1 MPVSTDLYV
10 RLTDPAGRHA
20 PIVAH
25 HRVYDRERFITH
37 LKNTYEVKAQPGD
50 LRAVEIV
57 DEAAYR
63 KHMGYKETAQ

>member
-10 RLTDPAGRHA
+10 RLTDPSGRSK
-20 PIVAH
+20 PIVSH
-25 HRVYDRERFITH
+25 PRVYDRGRFITN
-37 LKNTYEVKAQPGD
+37 LKNTYEVKAKPGD

-63 KHMGYKETAQ
+63 KHMGWKEYA